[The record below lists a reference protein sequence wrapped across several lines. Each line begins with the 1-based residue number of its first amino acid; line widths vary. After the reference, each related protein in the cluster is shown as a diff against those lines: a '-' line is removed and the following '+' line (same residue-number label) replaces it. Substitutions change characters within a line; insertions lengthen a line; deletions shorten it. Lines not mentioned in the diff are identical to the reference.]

1 MTDRTLAEPT
11 ATEDATPE
19 GGITRRERFA
29 ALNKRLASKCYSF
42 GGVAF
47 LMFFLM
53 LASDACGK
61 TNDDPW
67 PQRRDAAR

>member
-1 MTDRTLAEPT
+1 MTDGTLAEPT

-29 ALNKRLASKCYSF
+29 AINKRLASKCYSL
-42 GGVAF
+42 GGIAF
-47 LMFFLM
+47 LSFLLL
-53 LASDACGK
+53 LASGSCEDE
-61 TNDDPW
+61 DDPW

>member
-1 MTDRTLAEPT
+1 MTDETLAGSN

-42 GGVAF
+42 GGIAF
-47 LMFFLM
+47 LSLLLL
-53 LASDACGK
+53 LASDSCEDE
-61 TNDDPW
+61 DDPW